1 MRPSLRAR
9 RVAADGRPNLTRVR
23 ALRYE
28 AFGGPIE
35 LVEVPAPRPGPD
47 DVVVAVTAT
56 GVCRSDWHGW
66 QGHDSDITPPQ
77 IPGHELA
84 GVVVAVGPDVRGW
97 RGGERITVPFVC
109 ACGSCEVCRS
119 GNAQVCPY
127 QRQPGFTD
135 PGSFAEQVLIPFAD
149 TNLVALPDA
158 ISDVAAAA
166 LGCRFATSWRAVTVH
181 GSVHPGDVVL
191 VLGLGGVGLAAAQ
204 IARAAGARVIGLDPS
219 PAAVAFAATLGLAEC
234 SVLDV
239 DAAPADV
246 AAEVVARTGGAH
258 VGIDAVGTSSGVV
271 TSVLSLRRRGRH
283 VQVGLLPSAG
293 GPVPVPMDRVISY
306 ELALLGSHG
315 MPAAAYP
322 DLLAAV
328 AGGRVDPAAL
338 VTRRVDLAAGAAALT
353 SMVTDP
359 AAGITVIEPGRTDGS
374 VDTGQTGRP

>member
-1 MRPSLRAR
+1 
-9 RVAADGRPNLTRVR
+9 VR
-23 ALRYE
+23 ALRYDS
-28 AFGGPIE
+28 FGGPVE
-35 LVEVPAPRPGPD
+35 LVEVGAPEPGPA

-84 GVVVAVGPDVRGW
+84 GAVVAVGRDVRGW
-97 RGGERITVPFVC
+97 RGGERVTVPFVC
-109 ACGSCEVCRS
+109 ACGRCAVCRS
-119 GNAQVCPY
+119 GNAQVCPN

-149 TNLVALPDA
+149 TNLVALPDG

-181 GSVHPGDVVL
+181 GDVHPGDVVL

-219 PAAVAFAATLGLAEC
+219 PAAVAFATTLGLTEC

-239 DAAPADV
+239 DAAPADI
-246 AAEVVARTGGAH
+246 AADVVARTGGAH
-258 VGIDAVGTSSGVV
+258 VGIDAVGTPRGVI

-283 VQVGLLPSAG
+283 VQVGLLPAAG

-328 AGGRVDPAAL
+328 VAGRVDPAAL
-338 VTRRVDLAAGAAALT
+338 VTRRVDLAAGAGALT

-359 AAGITVIEPGRTDGS
+359 AAGITVIEPGRHRTDGS
-374 VDTGQTGRP
+374 PGTGQTGRP

>member
-1 MRPSLRAR
+1 M
-9 RVAADGRPNLTRVR
+9 R
-23 ALRYE
+23 ALRYQS
-28 AFGGPIE
+28 FGGPVE
-35 LVEVPAPRPGPD
+35 LVDVSSPVPGPA
-47 DVVVAVTAT
+47 DVVLAVTAT

-84 GVVVAVGPDVRGW
+84 GVVVSVGRDVRGW
-97 RGGERITVPFVC
+97 RGGDRVTVPFIC
-109 ACGSCEVCRS
+109 ACGVCAVCRS
-119 GNAQVCPY
+119 GNAQVCPN

-135 PGSFAEQVLIPFAD
+135 PGSFAEQVLIPFAE
-149 TNLVALPDA
+149 TNLVALPDT

-181 GSVHPGDVVL
+181 GDVRPGNAVL

-204 IARAAGARVIGLDPS
+204 IAVAAGARVIGLDPS
-219 PAAVAFAATLGLAEC
+219 PAAVAFAATLGLDEC

-239 DAAPADV
+239 GATPADV
-246 AAEVVARTGGAH
+246 AADVVARTGGVGVH
-258 VGIDAVGTSSGVV
+258 VGIDAVGTHAGVA

-283 VQVGLLPSAG
+283 IQVGLLPSAG

-306 ELALLGSHG
+306 ELALIGSHG

-322 DLLAAV
+322 GLLAAV
-328 AGGRVDPAAL
+328 ADGRVDPAAL
-338 VTRRVDLAAGAAALT
+338 VTRRVSLEAGAAALT

-359 AAGITVIEPGRTDGS
+359 AAGITVIEPG
-374 VDTGQTGRP
+374 QTGPP